1 MDCCTACLTK
11 LRWSTSSLRATIDQ
25 HGALGSISIASKSPA
40 MAEGLPKVRV
50 KHSYKAQTDNELS
63 FQKGDILTILEMRDD
78 DW

>member
-1 MDCCTACLTK
+1 
-11 LRWSTSSLRATIDQ
+11 
-25 HGALGSISIASKSPA
+25 